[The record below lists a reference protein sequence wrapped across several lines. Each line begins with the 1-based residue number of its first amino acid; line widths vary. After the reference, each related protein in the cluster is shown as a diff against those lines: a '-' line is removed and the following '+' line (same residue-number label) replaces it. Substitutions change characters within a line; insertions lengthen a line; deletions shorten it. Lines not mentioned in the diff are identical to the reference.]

1 MKTWVDPQK
10 HGVKMKTF
18 LTTRQQQKHTRT
30 CHPHV
35 MGLIWWHFLTA
46 LMVNHDMDSFLS
58 VTPATEVE
66 APVQSTC
73 FCVSFRMLIFEN
85 VHFFWYALLLPFYI
99 PFFLKTPIWFENTI
113 LPQNG
118 FSPKSVTDFSQS
130 RWRISPKSDGFPQN
144 RWRIFP
150 KSVAHFPKVG
160 GRFSQSR

>member
-73 FCVSFRMLIFEN
+73 FCVSFRMFIFEKKT
-85 VHFFWYALLLPFYI
+85 FFSGTPCPSPFTY
-99 PFFLKTPIWFENTI
+99 PFIWKHQFDLKTPFYLKMVYTWSIWEWWDLEFIYYLHTCVVPHI
-113 LPQNG
+113 
-118 FSPKSVTDFSQS
+118 STRKSSCS
-130 RWRISPKSDGFPQN
+130 
-144 RWRIFP
+144 
-150 KSVAHFPKVG
+150 H
-160 GRFSQSR
+160 